1 MTGSAREKIFAA
13 FSGRARVASRA
24 KPPLSGLTALLMV
37 GAASF
42 PLTVKGTAEE
52 LSLEQLPGARIDDS
66 WFRYANRKAGVAID
80 IPTKGFR
87 YDVPAGGADLTLTS
101 NDGAVT
107 ITVSAHGVRNV
118 LGTATNDARQSIAR
132 LFDTAV
138 DNAKRKNGAI
148 TYKVKKD
155 NFFVLSG
162 VVDDNTYYERL
173 NVSPSCPDGFA
184 ALRVFHR
191 KSLTSRLNHLVTRM
205 SLSLRATCQ
214 AEEGPA

>member
-1 MTGSAREKIFAA
+1 MNGRERNSETLSCRPGGAA
-13 FSGRARVASRA
+13 GALA
-24 KPPLSGLTALLMV
+24 ALLV
-37 GAASF
+37 FGAASF
-42 PLTVKGTAEE
+42 PFTLKATAEE
-52 LSLEQLPGARIDDS
+52 LSLEQLPGAHIDAN

-80 IPTKGFR
+80 IPTQGFR

-107 ITVSAHGVRNV
+107 ITVSAHGVSNV
-118 LGTATNDARQSIAR
+118 LGTATNDARHSVAR

-138 DNAKRKNGAI
+138 DNAIRKNGAI
-148 TYKVKKD
+148 SYKVKKD

-162 VVDDNTYYERL
+162 VVDNNTYYERL

-191 KSLTSRLNHLVTRM
+191 KSLTSRLNNLVTRM
-205 SLSLRATCQ
+205 SLSLRDTCQ
-214 AEEGPA
+214 SQEGPA

>member
-1 MTGSAREKIFAA
+1 MNGRNPNSGKLSALR
-13 FSGRARVASRA
+13 R
-24 KPPLSGLTALLMV
+24 PLLGLTALLV
-37 GAASF
+37 FGAALF
-42 PLTVKGTAEE
+42 PFTLKAIAEE
-52 LSLEQLPGARIDDS
+52 VSLEQLPGARIDDS
-66 WFRYANRKAGVAID
+66 WFRYANRKAGVAVD
-80 IPTKGFR
+80 IPAKGFR
-87 YDVPAGGADLTLTS
+87 YDVPAEGADLTLTS
-101 NDGAVT
+101 NDGAIT

-118 LGTATNDARQSIAR
+118 LGTATNDARHSVAR

-138 DNAKRKNGAI
+138 DNARRKNGAI

-184 ALRVFHR
+184 SLRVFHR
-191 KSLTSRLNHLVTRM
+191 KLLTSRLNNLVTRM

-214 AEEGPA
+214 SQEGPA

>member
-1 MTGSAREKIFAA
+1 M
-13 FSGRARVASRA
+13 
-24 KPPLSGLTALLMV
+24 
-37 GAASF
+37 GAASTF
-42 PLTVKGTAEE
+42 TSKATAEE
-52 LSLEQLPGARIDDS
+52 VSLEQLPGGRIDDN

-87 YDVPAGGADLTLTS
+87 YDVPAGGADLTLRS

-107 ITVSAHGVRNV
+107 ITVSAHGVRGV
-118 LGTATNDARQSIAR
+118 LGTASNDARRSVAR
-132 LFDTAV
+132 LYETAV
-138 DNAKRKNGAI
+138 DNAVRKNGAI

-173 NVSPSCPDGFA
+173 NVSPSCPDGFG

-191 KSLTSRLNHLVTRM
+191 KALTSRLNKLVTRM
-205 SLSLRATCQ
+205 SLSLRATCPSR
-214 AEEGPA
+214 EGPA

>member
-1 MTGSAREKIFAA
+1 MNGRERNSETLSCRTRAW
-13 FSGRARVASRA
+13 SGALA
-24 KPPLSGLTALLMV
+24 ALLVM
-37 GAASF
+37 GAASTF
-42 PLTVKGTAEE
+42 TFRATAEE
-52 LSLEQLPGARIDDS
+52 LSLEQLPGARIDAN

-80 IPTKGFR
+80 IPTQGFR
-87 YDVPAGGADLTLTS
+87 YDVPAGGSDLTLTS
-101 NDGAVT
+101 NDGAIT
-107 ITVSAHGVRNV
+107 ITVSAHGVRKV
-118 LGTATNDARQSIAR
+118 LGRAPDDARQSIAR

-138 DNAKRKNGAI
+138 DNAHRKNGAI

-162 VVDDNTYYERL
+162 VVDNNTYYERL
-173 NVSPSCPDGFA
+173 NISPSCPAGFS

-191 KSLTSRLNHLVTRM
+191 QSLTSRLNRLVTRM

>member
-1 MTGSAREKIFAA
+1 MNGRERNSETLSCRRRVW
-13 FSGRARVASRA
+13 SGALA
-24 KPPLSGLTALLMV
+24 ALLVM
-37 GAASF
+37 GAASTF
-42 PLTVKGTAEE
+42 TFRAAAEE
-52 LSLEQLPGARIDDS
+52 LSLEQLPGARIDAN

-87 YDVPAGGADLTLTS
+87 YDVPAGDSDLTLTS
-101 NDGAVT
+101 NDGAIT
-107 ITVSAHGVRNV
+107 ITVSAHGVRKV
-118 LGTATNDARQSIAR
+118 LGTAPNDARQSIAR

-138 DNAKRKNGAI
+138 DNAHRKNGAI

-173 NVSPSCPDGFA
+173 NISPSCPAGFS

-191 KSLTSRLNHLVTRM
+191 KSLTSRLNRLVTRM

-214 AEEGPA
+214 AEEEPA

>member
-1 MTGSAREKIFAA
+1 MDGRERNSEIL
-13 FSGRARVASRA
+13 SCRMRRA
-24 KPPLSGLTALLMV
+24 LLGLTALLV
-37 GAASF
+37 IGAAALPFAS
-42 PLTVKGTAEE
+42 KAIAEE
-52 LSLEQLPGARIDDS
+52 VALDQLPGAPIDAN

-101 NDGAVT
+101 DDGAIT
-107 ITVSAHGVRNV
+107 ITVSAHGVGKV
-118 LGTATNDARQSIAR
+118 LGTTPNDARRSVAR

-138 DNAKRKNGAI
+138 DNAVRKHGAI

-162 VVDDNTYYERL
+162 VVDNNTYYERL
-173 NVSPSCPDGFA
+173 NVSPSCPDDFS

-214 AEEGPA
+214 TQAGPA

>member
-1 MTGSAREKIFAA
+1 MNGRERNSETLSCRRRVW
-13 FSGRARVASRA
+13 SGALA
-24 KPPLSGLTALLMV
+24 ALLVM
-37 GAASF
+37 GAASTF
-42 PLTVKGTAEE
+42 TFRAAAEE
-52 LSLEQLPGARIDDS
+52 LSLEQLPGGRIDAN

-87 YDVPAGGADLTLTS
+87 FDVPAGGSDLTLTS
-101 NDGAVT
+101 NDGAIT
-107 ITVSAHGVRNV
+107 ITVSAHGVRKV
-118 LGTATNDARQSIAR
+118 LGTAPNDARQSIAR

-138 DNAKRKNGAI
+138 DNAHRKNGAI

-173 NVSPSCPDGFA
+173 NISPSCPAGFS

-191 KSLTSRLNHLVTRM
+191 KSLTSRLNRLVTRM

-214 AEEGPA
+214 AEAGPA

>member
-1 MTGSAREKIFAA
+1 MNGRERNSDMLSCRPGISFGAC
-13 FSGRARVASRA
+13 R
-24 KPPLSGLTALLMV
+24 PLLGLTALLV
-37 GAASF
+37 LGAASPPF
-42 PLTVKGTAEE
+42 TSKAVAEE
-52 LSLEQLPGARIDDS
+52 VALDQLPGTRIDAD

-80 IPTKGFR
+80 IPTRGFR
-87 YDVPAGGADLTLTS
+87 YDVPAGGSDLTLTS
-101 NDGAVT
+101 DDGAIT
-107 ITVSAHGVRNV
+107 ITVSAHGVRKV
-118 LGTATNDARQSIAR
+118 LGTAPNDARQSIAR

-138 DNAKRKNGAI
+138 DNAHRKNGAI

-173 NVSPSCPDGFA
+173 NISPSCPAGFS

-191 KSLTSRLNHLVTRM
+191 KSLTSRLNRLVTRM

>member
-1 MTGSAREKIFAA
+1 MNNRERNSDMLSCRPGIS
-13 FSGRARVASRA
+13 SGACR
-24 KPPLSGLTALLMV
+24 PLLGLTALLV
-37 GAASF
+37 LGAASF
-42 PLTVKGTAEE
+42 PFTSKAVAEE
-52 LSLEQLPGARIDDS
+52 VALDQLPGTRIDAD

-80 IPTKGFR
+80 IPTQGFR
-87 YDVPAGGADLTLTS
+87 YDVPAGGSDLTLTS
-101 NDGAVT
+101 LDGAVT
-107 ITVSAHGVRNV
+107 ITVSAHGVRKV
-118 LGTATNDARQSIAR
+118 LGTAPNDARQSIAR

-138 DNAKRKNGAI
+138 DNAHRKNGAI

-162 VVDDNTYYERL
+162 VVDNNTYYERL
-173 NVSPSCPDGFA
+173 NISPSCPSGFS

-191 KSLTSRLNHLVTRM
+191 KSLTSRLNRLVTRM

>member
-1 MTGSAREKIFAA
+1 MNGRERNPETLSRRSRVSGALAA
-13 FSGRARVASRA
+13 VVVF
-24 KPPLSGLTALLMV
+24 
-37 GAASF
+37 GAASLSF
-42 PLTVKGTAEE
+42 TYQAMAEE
-52 LSLEQLPGARIDDS
+52 VSLDQLPGAPIDAN

-80 IPTKGFR
+80 IPAKGFR
-87 YDVPAGGADLTLTS
+87 YDAPAGGADLTLTS

-107 ITVSAHGVRNV
+107 ITVSAHDVRNV
-118 LGTATNDARQSIAR
+118 LGTATNDARHSVAR

-138 DNAKRKNGAI
+138 DNARRKNGAI

-173 NVSPSCPDGFA
+173 NVAPSCPEGFA

-191 KSLTSRLNHLVTRM
+191 KSLTSRLNSLVTRM

-214 AEEGPA
+214 SQEGPA

>member
-1 MTGSAREKIFAA
+1 MNGREWN
-13 FSGRARVASRA
+13 SEMQSLRVRR
-24 KPPLSGLTALLMV
+24 PLLGLIALLV
-37 GAASF
+37 FGAASG
-42 PLTVKGTAEE
+42 PLASKAMAEE
-52 LSLEQLPGARIDDS
+52 VALEQLPGARIDAN

-80 IPTKGFR
+80 IPTNGFR
-87 YDVPAGGADLTLTS
+87 YEVPAGGADLTLTS
-101 NDGAVT
+101 DDGAIT
-107 ITVSAHGVRNV
+107 ITVSAHGVKNV
-118 LGTATNDARQSIAR
+118 LGTAPGDARRSVAR

-138 DNAKRKNGAI
+138 DNAIRKHGAI

-173 NVSPSCPDGFA
+173 NVSPSCPDGFG

-214 AEEGPA
+214 A

>member
-1 MTGSAREKIFAA
+1 MNGRERN
-13 FSGRARVASRA
+13 SEMPSCRARRA
-24 KPPLSGLTALLMV
+24 LLRLTAVLMFGV
-37 GAASF
+37 ASF
-42 PLTVKGTAEE
+42 PFTSRAMAEE
-52 LSLEQLPGARIDDS
+52 VSLDQLPGARIDGN

-80 IPTKGFR
+80 IPAKGFG
-87 YDVPAGGADLTLTS
+87 YDAPAGGADLTLTS

-107 ITVSAHGVRNV
+107 ITVSAHGVSNV
-118 LGTATNDARQSIAR
+118 LGTATNDARHSVAR

-138 DNAKRKNGAI
+138 DNARRKNGAI

-191 KSLTSRLNHLVTRM
+191 KSLTSRLDKLVTRM

-214 AEEGPA
+214 SQEGPA

>member
-1 MTGSAREKIFAA
+1 MNGRERNSKTL
-13 FSGRARVASRA
+13 SSRA
-24 KPPLSGLTALLMV
+24 LLGLTGLLV
-37 GAASF
+37 FGAASF
-42 PLTVKGTAEE
+42 PFTSKAIAEE
-52 LSLEQLPGARIDDS
+52 VSLAQLPGARIDDS
-66 WFRYANRKAGVAID
+66 WFRYADREAGVAID
-80 IPTKGFR
+80 IPARGFR
-87 YDVPAGGADLTLTS
+87 YDAPAGGADLTLTS
-101 NDGAVT
+101 DDGAVT

-118 LGTATNDARQSIAR
+118 LGTATNDARDSVAR

-138 DNAKRKNGAI
+138 DNAIRKNGAI

-191 KSLTSRLNHLVTRM
+191 KSLTSRLNKLVTRM

-214 AEEGPA
+214 SQEGPA

>member
-1 MTGSAREKIFAA
+1 MNGRERNSETLSCRRRVW
-13 FSGRARVASRA
+13 SGALA
-24 KPPLSGLTALLMV
+24 ALLVM
-37 GAASF
+37 GAASTF
-42 PLTVKGTAEE
+42 TFRAAAEE
-52 LSLEQLPGARIDDS
+52 LSLEQLPGARIDAN

-87 YDVPAGGADLTLTS
+87 YDVPAGGSDLTLTS
-101 NDGAVT
+101 NDGAIT
-107 ITVSAHGVRNV
+107 ITVSAHGVRKV
-118 LGTATNDARQSIAR
+118 LGTAPNDARQSIAR

-138 DNAKRKNGAI
+138 DNAHRKNGAI

-173 NVSPSCPDGFA
+173 NISPSCPAGFS

-191 KSLTSRLNHLVTRM
+191 KSLTSRLNRLVTRM

-214 AEEGPA
+214 AEEEPA